1 MEMGCEEIEK
11 VSALAPKARTPA
23 ERDFPVVNVWGGLT
37 AKGAHTSHARHE
49 HTCRHQVYN
58 PGHHLAHCPAIMSN
72 EGPEFKNEDVKEKL
86 EGKSEPYPSSIEC
99 ILTKSQR
106 KSSRWTW

>member
-1 MEMGCEEIEK
+1 
-11 VSALAPKARTPA
+11 
-23 ERDFPVVNVWGGLT
+23 
-37 AKGAHTSHARHE
+37 
-49 HTCRHQVYN
+49 
-58 PGHHLAHCPAIMSN
+58 MSN

-86 EGKSEPYPSSIEC
+86 EGKSEPYPSSSIEC